1 MADQSQSSVLCSEMS
16 PSLGLATLLVT
27 LALASTTAIPHQQLG
42 AKVARKMVSG
52 LMIVWRVSE
61 EPIQH
66 LGGVRV

>member
-1 MADQSQSSVLCSEMS
+1 MS

-27 LALASTTAIPHQQLG
+27 LALASTTALPHQQLG

-52 LMIVWRVSE
+52 LMTVWRVSE

-66 LGGVRV
+66 LGRIWL

>member
-1 MADQSQSSVLCSEMS
+1 MMS

-27 LALASTTAIPHQQLG
+27 LALASTTALPPHQQLG

-52 LMIVWRVSE
+52 LMTVWRVSE